1 MTLIGSIDAKRYRIN
16 VAVDSPPR
24 SLMTE
29 ETKYLYITKFHANGS
44 IDSRSIGLGM
54 SELSVLICLLQ
65 DANSQ
70 YSGHRKEY
78 SATRQGR

>member
-29 ETKYLYITKFHANGS
+29 ETEYLYITKFHADGS
-44 IDSRSIGLGM
+44 IDRRSIGLGM
-54 SELSVLICLLQ
+54 SELSLLIYLLQ
-65 DANSQ
+65 EANSQ
-70 YSGHRKEY
+70 YSGQRKEY
-78 SATRQGR
+78 SATRKGR